1 MKYLVLVLALATVS
15 FGYISHGPQV
25 GIWLPSGDEFGE
37 NDNLEYNTCF
47 GIGYQLL
54 YHMPVVAIEGSIGY
68 VFLSPEEAE
77 GIDASQHL
85 IPITAGIRSYS
96 GSLYA
101 AGGLEMDN
109 WSALEVNDIEVEE
122 SHSDIGGYIGV
133 GMVNRMGFGKL
144 DLSARA
150 HWMDFDDF
158 MISIG
163 GGINF

>member
-25 GIWLPSGDEFGE
+25 GIWLPTGDMADAYGTSFGVQ
-37 NDNLEYNTCF
+37 
-47 GIGYQLL
+47 YQLL
-54 YHMPVVAIEGSIGY
+54 YHMPVIAIEGSVGY
-68 VFLSPEEAE
+68 VFLSSDFDNV
-77 GIDASQHL
+77 DAHL

-101 AGGLEMDN
+101 AGGLEYDN
-109 WSALEVNDIEVEE
+109 TSVTVETGGVEV
-122 SHSDIGGYIGV
+122 SDSEGKIGAYFGA

-150 HWMDFDDF
+150 HWMDFDEF
-158 MISIG
+158 MISIT

>member
-15 FGYISHGPQV
+15 FGYVSHGPQV
-25 GIWLPSGDEFGE
+25 GVWIPTGEMADGYGTSFGV
-37 NDNLEYNTCF
+37 L
-47 GIGYQLL
+47 YQLL
-54 YHMPVVAIEGSIGY
+54 FHMPVVAIEGSVGY
-68 VFLSPEEAE
+68 VFLASELDN
-77 GIDASQHL
+77 IDAHL

-101 AGGLEMDN
+101 AGGLELDN
-109 WSALEVNDIEVEE
+109 FSSSAEIGEIEVD
-122 SHSDIGGYIGV
+122 STWSDVGAYIGA

-158 MISIG
+158 MISLT